1 MSKSPEEGPES
12 WSLTTLKNT
21 FNYIK
26 DSAPVKIVTGSAVGR
41 TIGVVTVLA
50 SATVAAVPATIVG
63 LGAVAVGAPWT
74 LQTLELFD
82 Y

>member
-26 DSAPVKIVTGSAVGR
+26 DSAPVKIVTGTVQL
-41 TIGVVTVLA
+41 VVL
-50 SATVAAVPATIVG
+50 
-63 LGAVAVGAPWT
+63 
-74 LQTLELFD
+74 
-82 Y
+82 